1 MQSFGGYKMTIISP
15 SILSADFA
23 NLERDIKRV
32 EDGGA
37 DWLHIDVMDG
47 HFVPNITIGVP
58 VVKSIK
64 KITKLPLD
72 VHLMIENPDKFIE
85 PFAKAGADVIT
96 FHYESIEKS
105 EQTTVNSEQ
114 TINDKDSSQFTVH
127 SSHKIN
133 ELINKIHGFGIKA
146 GMSIKPKTPAEVVF
160 PYLNDLDMVL
170 VMTVEPGFGGQKFM
184 QDCAE
189 KIPFIKEKAPD
200 NLIIQVDGGI
210 NAETAKTCTSYGANS
225 LVAGNY
231 IYSSDDIKSAINLL
245 KL

>member
-1 MQSFGGYKMTIISP
+1 MIISP

-23 NLERDIKRV
+23 NLERDIKAV
-32 EDGGA
+32 ETA

-58 VVKSIK
+58 VVASIRK
-64 KITKLPLD
+64 VTDMPLD
-72 VHLMIENPDKFIE
+72 VHLMIENPEKYIE
-85 PFAKAGADVIT
+85 AFAKAGADIIT
-96 FHYESIEKS
+96 FHYEAVSDVKAIIKKIKS
-105 EQTTVNSEQ
+105 
-114 TINDKDSSQFTVH
+114 
-127 SSHKIN
+127 
-133 ELINKIHGFGIKA
+133 FGLKA

-160 PYLNDLDMVL
+160 PYLKDLDMVL

-189 KIPFIKEKAPD
+189 KIPAIKAKAQD

-210 NAETAKTCTSYGANS
+210 NAETARICTFYGANS

-231 IYSSDDIKSAINLL
+231 IYKSADIKSAIASLR
-245 KL
+245 